1 MNSLEQ
7 ALLTDL
13 QERTD
18 NALRNL
24 VWSRDHSR
32 YNKTEWRKITN
43 RLDKVRQL
51 LNECQMIGMNIKD

>member
-7 ALLTDL
+7 ALLDDL

-18 NALRNL
+18 KALHEL
-24 VWSRDHSR
+24 TWVRDHSL

-43 RLDKVRQL
+43 RLDKMRQL
-51 LNECQMIGMNIKD
+51 LEECQEIGKDID